1 MLPVQL
7 LWVNLVT
14 DGAPAS
20 ALGFNPPDADVM
32 DRPPRPTDEGL
43 ISGWVFFRYAVIGGY
58 VGLATVGVFA
68 IWYLNADSF
77 LGIDLKDGH
86 TAVSWDQ
93 LAGWGECSLWPNFH
107 ASAYTAGS
115 QVITFENSC
124 DYFTT
129 GKVKASTLSM
139 STLVVI
145 EMLNALNA
153 LSANNSLLS
162 TPPWVN
168 KWLLLAIGVS
178 LGLHAV
184 ILYTPLSEAFE
195 VVPLSLSEW
204 TLVLAVSAPIILVDE
219 LLKFVGRRW
228 LYKNPSQ

>member
-1 MLPVQL
+1 M
-7 LWVNLVT
+7 
-14 DGAPAS
+14 
-20 ALGFNPPDADVM
+20 
-32 DRPPRPTDEGL
+32 
-43 ISGWVFFRYAVIGGY
+43 VIGSY

-68 IWYLNADSF
+68 IWYMNADSF

-86 TAVSWDQ
+86 TAISFGQ
-93 LAGWGECSLWPNFH
+93 LAGWGECSLWPDFH

-115 QVITFENSC
+115 RVITFENSC

-129 GKVKASTLSM
+129 GKIKASTLSM

-153 LSANNSLLS
+153 LSENNSLLS

-178 LGLHAV
+178 LGLHAI

-204 TLVLAVSAPIILVDE
+204 TLVFVVSAPIILLDE
-219 LLKFVGRRW
+219 VLKVVGRRW
-228 LYKNPSQ
+228 FLRNPSQ